1 MTGHCKTKAKRKF
14 LNTIFTQEYRLIIL
28 KLLYMYTRIE
38 QISKCIPDGGNR
50 LLTARKEQ
58 YRDVREDN
66 KEPHGTRLDLK
77 TKYELF

>member
-1 MTGHCKTKAKRKF
+1 
-14 LNTIFTQEYRLIIL
+14 
-28 KLLYMYTRIE
+28 MYTRIE